1 MRATG
6 LLVVAAVLIVGALS
20 AQAPRSPYAG
30 EERRA
35 IKSLSDEEIAAY
47 LNGDGLGF
55 AKAAEL
61 NRYPG
66 PRHSLDMAEGL
77 ALSPTQRDAIT
88 AIRDS
93 MRAGA
98 IRLGR
103 EIVAREGALDSLF
116 AAHAI
121 DEAQLAAAV
130 SAIARLQGELR
141 AVHLAAHLAT
151 TRVLTEQQVA
161 RYQAMRGYGASG
173 GHRH

>member
-1 MRATG
+1 VRAIP
-6 LLVVAAVLIVGALS
+6 LLTVAAMLHATALS

-35 IKSLSDEEIAAY
+35 IKALSDEEIAAY

-66 PRHSLDMAEGL
+66 PRHSLDMAQDL
-77 ALSPTQRDAIT
+77 ALTGAQRSAIT

-98 IRLGR
+98 VRLGR
-103 EIVAREGALDSLF
+103 EIVARERALDSLF
-116 AAHAI
+116 AARSI
-121 DEAQLAAAV
+121 NETELAARV
-130 SAIARLQGELR
+130 SEIARLQGELR

-151 TRVLTEQQVA
+151 TRVLTAHQVE
-161 RYQAMRGYGASG
+161 RYQAMRGYGESG